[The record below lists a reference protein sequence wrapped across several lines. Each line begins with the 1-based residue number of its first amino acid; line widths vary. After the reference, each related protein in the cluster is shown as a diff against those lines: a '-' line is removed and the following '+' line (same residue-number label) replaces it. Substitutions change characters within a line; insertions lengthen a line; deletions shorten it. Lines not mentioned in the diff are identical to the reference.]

1 MLGNLCDARCVFQVS
16 TDAAGRAVIRGRRAS
31 HAAMHGRSR
40 RHFQLSDSPIT
51 HVDHSDYF
59 SFSTVFRDLLDRIS
73 LKLTKKKK
81 GSLCLLGH
89 SRQRR
94 FCEHKNRFI
103 MAFFIIFGVV
113 CIRRSGLRSVNKG
126 FNVLIP
132 LSLSFVFAR
141 ADTA

>member
-81 GSLCLLGH
+81 GHFVYSAIPDNVDIVNIKTVLLWH
-89 SRQRR
+89 FLLS
-94 FCEHKNRFI
+94 
-103 MAFFIIFGVV
+103 
-113 CIRRSGLRSVNKG
+113 SV
-126 FNVLIP
+126 L
-132 LSLSFVFAR
+132 FVFDEVDCGR
-141 ADTA
+141 